1 MDKEVLVDVQNLTHQ
16 FQLTKKTAIRA
27 VDNISFQIYKGEI
40 LGLVGESGSGKSTA
54 ARCLMNI
61 YEPSSGSI
69 RYHGIDIC
77 DKKQFRA
84 NKKMLQTRRQI
95 IFQDSG
101 SSLNQRMKASEIIAE
116 PMKISHMTP
125 PRGSY
130 RAEAQFQMKYVGLDQ
145 SFLDRYPSELSG
157 GQRQRIAIARALSME
172 PEFLVADEPVAAL
185 DVSIQA
191 QVINLFK
198 HLQKEH
204 GFTFLF
210 IAHDLAMVEYLCDR
224 VGVMYHGKLVE
235 LAPAGELFQILFMDI
250 QDRFCL
256 QSQSRI
262 RSENVRESFRYMTG
276 RIWETAGLRRSL
288 PVILYGER
296 KKEGICMKKRNWMI
310 YCGKKIM
317 AFLLSVFVLSVA
329 VFYVARLAPGDPLV
343 SYYGERAEKMS
354 PQERQWA
361 MEKLGLDQP
370 VYIQYEK
377 WVKNAFHGDFGI
389 SFKYKQDVVEV
400 ISGRIVNT
408 LLLGG
413 IGFLL
418 IFAGSLLLGVL
429 CAWHE
434 DKWADRILCKLGTIS
449 SCIPEFWLSLVLI
462 LIFSVTLKI
471 LPSSGAY
478 TIGKADDIAD
488 RAIHLIMPLTIVTL
502 EHLWYYAYMI
512 RNKIL
517 EEVRADYVLL
527 AKSKGLN
534 RRKIL
539 FRHCLRN
546 VMPAYLSIMAI
557 AVPHVLGG
565 TFVVESVFSYPGI
578 GALSYE
584 SARYHDYNLLMLL
597 CMMSG
602 ILVIFCNILAQ
613 TINEHIDPRV
623 KANEVVETS
632 EVTGL

>member
-1 MDKEVLVDVQNLTHQ
+1 
-16 FQLTKKTAIRA
+16 
-27 VDNISFQIYKGEI
+27 
-40 LGLVGESGSGKSTA
+40 
-54 ARCLMNI
+54 
-61 YEPSSGSI
+61 
-69 RYHGIDIC
+69 
-77 DKKQFRA
+77 
-84 NKKMLQTRRQI
+84 
-95 IFQDSG
+95 
-101 SSLNQRMKASEIIAE
+101 
-116 PMKISHMTP
+116 
-125 PRGSY
+125 
-130 RAEAQFQMKYVGLDQ
+130 
-145 SFLDRYPSELSG
+145 
-157 GQRQRIAIARALSME
+157 
-172 PEFLVADEPVAAL
+172 
-185 DVSIQA
+185 
-191 QVINLFK
+191 
-198 HLQKEH
+198 
-204 GFTFLF
+204 
-210 IAHDLAMVEYLCDR
+210 
-224 VGVMYHGKLVE
+224 
-235 LAPAGELFQILFMDI
+235 
-250 QDRFCL
+250 
-256 QSQSRI
+256 
-262 RSENVRESFRYMTG
+262 
-276 RIWETAGLRRSL
+276 
-288 PVILYGER
+288 
-296 KKEGICMKKRNWMI
+296 MKKGNWLI

-539 FRHCLRN
+539 FCHCLRN

-597 CMMSG
+597 CMVSG